1 MPINIAKG
9 TEDCQAMS
17 NGLLNLGLEVRVL
30 CQDPAK
36 KKTSTNLQSP
46 GLVSSCSAV
55 RLLPYQFKSPCM
67 SQRKKNIFCFHTPLC
82 PYILTG
88 YKVSYAAMLAKNL
101 LIALRS

>member
-36 KKTSTNLQSP
+36 KKNIYKSTKSRSCFKLQ
-46 GLVSSCSAV
+46 C
-55 RLLPYQFKSPCM
+55 C
-67 SQRKKNIFCFHTPLC
+67 
-82 PYILTG
+82 
-88 YKVSYAAMLAKNL
+88 
-101 LIALRS
+101 